1 MRTNSAVFL
10 NIVQKAVDSPTPLV
24 LNIMLQNFS
33 TDLLKSKMCCQKVL
47 KFAKRLAKNNYD
59 LQIEQLI
66 LTNWLTL
73 DYCSLSVAHLKS
85 EMHQVS
91 YSTYFFAAPRI
102 RFVHSSSE
110 AHIFRPLLPTL
121 GRSITFPSGVCIS
134 LNSILSPCAL
144 HCIIWDHSHL
154 FIHLVPLWFRGLLTP
169 FRLSWPAST
178 CQTRFTKVPLYLQNV
193 IVKITKLICPNR
205 RRRKL

>member
-24 LNIMLQNFS
+24 LNIMLQNF
-33 TDLLKSKMCCQKVL
+33 DRLIKKQNVLPKVL

-59 LQIEQLI
+59 LQFEQLI

-121 GRSITFPSGVCIS
+121 GRSITFPSGICIS

-154 FIHLVPLWFRGLLTP
+154 FIHLE
-169 FRLSWPAST
+169 
-178 CQTRFTKVPLYLQNV
+178 Y
-193 IVKITKLICPNR
+193 
-205 RRRKL
+205 